1 MPIVAYDHI
10 SHDPQIIFGKKKK
23 TIKLCLLCKFK
34 NIHLVFKKFNFV
46 MQNLKYCGSFF
57 SSLSLSL
64 SLASGFGVC
73 SLPRGFSKDQR
84 AQSLNPFLEVSNLM
98 ARNRRKRDRGTE
110 VAAAAAPIPDSLYT
124 RKSCNHLLADDDRG
138 IGDRMA
144 FDKHKRTHASAA
156 AATPSSGRTM
166 PAVNSNWIQLQAV
179 GVTNLVF

>member
-1 MPIVAYDHI
+1 
-10 SHDPQIIFGKKKK
+10 
-23 TIKLCLLCKFK
+23 
-34 NIHLVFKKFNFV
+34 
-46 MQNLKYCGSFF
+46 
-57 SSLSLSL
+57 
-64 SLASGFGVC
+64 
-73 SLPRGFSKDQR
+73 LPRGFAQDQR

-110 VAAAAAPIPDSLYT
+110 VVAAAAPIPDSLYT
-124 RKSCNHLLADDDRG
+124 RKSCNHLLADDDHG

-156 AATPSSGRTM
+156 AEATPSTGRTT

>member
-1 MPIVAYDHI
+1 
-10 SHDPQIIFGKKKK
+10 
-23 TIKLCLLCKFK
+23 
-34 NIHLVFKKFNFV
+34 
-46 MQNLKYCGSFF
+46 
-57 SSLSLSL
+57 
-64 SLASGFGVC
+64 
-73 SLPRGFSKDQR
+73 LPRGFSKDQR

-124 RKSCNHLLADDDRG
+124 RKSRNHLLADDGHG

-156 AATPSSGRTM
+156 AAAAAEATPSTGRIM

-179 GVTNLVF
+179 GVIDLVF